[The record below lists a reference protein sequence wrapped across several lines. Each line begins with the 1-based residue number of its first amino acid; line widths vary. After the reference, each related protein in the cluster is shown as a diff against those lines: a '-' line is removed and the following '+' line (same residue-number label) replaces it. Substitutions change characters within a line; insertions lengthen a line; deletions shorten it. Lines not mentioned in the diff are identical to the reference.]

1 MIYAKVKLVTA
12 VLAAGLMAGCAS
24 NNQPSEQQSSNSGL
38 PAWVLTPSG
47 LAGEGALAATECIP
61 DNANMSILKAK
72 STALAR
78 ATLAQQIGTSVQA
91 MDKTYQTL
99 TENGNESGS
108 GSTFESV
115 SRQVTDQMLN
125 GAIPQRVDYL
135 KGPGDKM
142 LFCSMVVL
150 APEQNRKIFE
160 QIIDESNRQL
170 TPDNEA
176 LLYQEYRAKR
186 AAEELEQALEG

>member
-1 MIYAKVKLVTA
+1 MIHSKIKLITA
-12 VLAAGLMAGCAS
+12 VLATSLVAGCAS
-24 NNQPSEQQSSNSGL
+24 NQSPEQPKSDSGL
-38 PAWVLTPSG
+38 PAWVMTPSS
-47 LAGEGALAATECIP
+47 LAGEGALAATECVP

-72 STALAR
+72 SVALAR
-78 ATLAQQIGTSVQA
+78 AGLAQQIRVNVQA

-99 TENGNESGS
+99 TENGDESGS

-115 SRQVTDQMLN
+115 SKQVTEQMLN
-125 GAIPQRVDYL
+125 GAIPERVDYL

-150 APEQNRKIFE
+150 APEKNRKIFE
-160 QIIDESNRQL
+160 QIIDKSNRQL
-170 TPDNEA
+170 NPNNEA

-186 AAEELEQALEG
+186 AAEELDEALEG

>member
-1 MIYAKVKLVTA
+1 MIHSKVKLVTA
-12 VLAAGLMAGCAS
+12 VLAAGLVAGCAS
-24 NNQPSEQQSSNSGL
+24 NQGPEQPKSNSGL
-38 PAWVLTPSG
+38 PAWVMMPGSV
-47 LAGEGALAATECIP
+47 AGEGALASTECVP
-61 DNANMSILKAK
+61 DNASMSILKAK
-72 STALAR
+72 SVALAR
-78 ATLAQQIGTSVQA
+78 AGLAQQIRVNVQA

-99 TENGNESGS
+99 TENGDEAGS

-115 SRQVTDQMLN
+115 SKQVTEQMLN

-160 QIIDESNRQL
+160 QIIDKSNRQL
-170 TPDNEA
+170 NPNNEA

-186 AAEELEQALEG
+186 AAEELEQSLEG

>member
-1 MIYAKVKLVTA
+1 MIHSKIKLITA
-12 VLAAGLMAGCAS
+12 VLAAGLVAGCAS
-24 NNQPSEQQSSNSGL
+24 NQSPEQPSSDSGL
-38 PAWVLTPSG
+38 PAWVMTPSS
-47 LAGEGALAATECIP
+47 LAGEGALAATECVP

-72 STALAR
+72 SVALAR
-78 ATLAQQIGTSVQA
+78 AGLAQQIRVNVQA

-99 TENGNESGS
+99 TENGDEAGS

-115 SRQVTDQMLN
+115 SKQVTEQMLN
-125 GAIPQRVDYL
+125 GAIPERVDYL

-150 APEQNRKIFE
+150 APEKNRKIFE
-160 QIIDESNRQL
+160 QIIDKSNRQL
-170 TPDNEA
+170 NPNNEA

-186 AAEELEQALEG
+186 AAEELDEALEG

>member
-1 MIYAKVKLVTA
+1 MIHSKVKLVTA
-12 VLAAGLMAGCAS
+12 VLAAGLVAGCAS
-24 NNQPSEQQSSNSGL
+24 NQAPEQPKSNSGL
-38 PAWVLTPSG
+38 PAWVMMPSSV
-47 LAGEGALAATECIP
+47 AGEGALASTECVP
-61 DNANMSILKAK
+61 DNASMSILKAK
-72 STALAR
+72 SVALAR
-78 ATLAQQIGTSVQA
+78 AGLAQQIRVNVQA

-99 TENGNESGS
+99 TENGDEAGS

-115 SRQVTDQMLN
+115 SKQVTEQMLN

-160 QIIDESNRQL
+160 QIIDKSNRQL
-170 TPDNEA
+170 NPNNEA

-186 AAEELEQALEG
+186 AAEELEQSLEG

>member
-1 MIYAKVKLVTA
+1 MKSKMNLAAA
-12 VLAAGLMAGCAS
+12 VLATSVIAGCAS
-24 NNQPSEQQSSNSGL
+24 NQSDEQYSSNSGL
-38 PAWVLTPSG
+38 PAWVMMPSS
-47 LAGEGALAATECIP
+47 LAGEGALAATECVP
-61 DNANMSILKAK
+61 DNASMSILKAK

-78 ATLAQQIGTSVQA
+78 ATLAQQIQIKVQS

-99 TENGNESGS
+99 TENGTESGS

-115 SRQVTDQMLN
+115 SKQVSDQMLN
-125 GAIPQRVDYL
+125 GAIPQRFDYL
-135 KGPGDKM
+135 EGPKEKL

-150 APEQNRKIFE
+150 APEQNRKIFDH
-160 QIIDESNRQL
+160 IINEANRQL

-186 AAEELEQALEG
+186 AAEEMEQALDQEG